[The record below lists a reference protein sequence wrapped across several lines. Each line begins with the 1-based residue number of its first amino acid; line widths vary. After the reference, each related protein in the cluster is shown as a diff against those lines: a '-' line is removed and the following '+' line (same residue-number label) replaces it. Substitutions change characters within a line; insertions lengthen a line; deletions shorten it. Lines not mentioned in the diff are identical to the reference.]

1 MSTPRQTEIV
11 EGEKKLV
18 PRYFGT
24 LASSKERY
32 ILIGCQLIKAIQNSL
47 FLSQWK
53 IVKKLALE

>member
-32 ILIGCQLIKAIQNSL
+32 ILIGCQLIKAI
-47 FLSQWK
+47 
-53 IVKKLALE
+53 